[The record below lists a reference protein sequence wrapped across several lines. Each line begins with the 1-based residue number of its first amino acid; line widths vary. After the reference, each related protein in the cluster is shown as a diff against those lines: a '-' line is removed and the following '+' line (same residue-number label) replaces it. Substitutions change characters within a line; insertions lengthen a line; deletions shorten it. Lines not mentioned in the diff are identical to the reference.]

1 MKRLK
6 CGFGP
11 TVEERIVGEGAKG
24 SSGAMWLFGRVT
36 EGRARS
42 YNHIRVWRIY
52 SNVRIYWPARLY
64 NHIHKVLSTGT
75 FLLMALDKQ
84 TGWIMNSHIRS
95 PLSKRSWKSQKL
107 HFKWGSSWLTWETT
121 EDRDRWGGMVVW
133 IILHKVFI
141 LTRRSN
147 HFPVQYW
154 FFAEKLFSQN
164 SHFHFP
170 VQYWFLL
177 KNCFSK
183 FSLSQTPLVKEATA
197 CWPICGDVFFI
208 FVIYRYTH
216 I

>member
-1 MKRLK
+1 
-6 CGFGP
+6 
-11 TVEERIVGEGAKG
+11 
-24 SSGAMWLFGRVT
+24 
-36 EGRARS
+36 
-42 YNHIRVWRIY
+42 
-52 SNVRIYWPARLY
+52 
-64 NHIHKVLSTGT
+64 
-75 FLLMALDKQ
+75 
-84 TGWIMNSHIRS
+84 
-95 PLSKRSWKSQKL
+95 
-107 HFKWGSSWLTWETT
+107 
-121 EDRDRWGGMVVW
+121 MVVW

-197 CWPICGDVFFI
+197 CWPICGDVFFYI
-208 FVIYRYTH
+208 CDIQIYTYLRWYTGMENCENQISISQSEQETLFFWLVATLTSVNKTAITFTFDH
-216 I
+216 FSHHLLQPSSHCPTIQKEYQLFWKTREKSG